1 MIDTTSQ
8 RPSLGTRRRRLAAA
22 RQFDAAA
29 RAHLHATL
37 ARGGF
42 HGLMVAVG
50 LVAAVTVW
58 NRATERFQLAET
70 GPEMAASLNA
80 MADDV
85 VDVSTDAAGETV
97 TLPDTTG
104 TVAVANGTPMQPLKR
119 TVVEGDTIR
128 SIAAEYSVSMSTILA
143 S

>member
-29 RAHLHATL
+29 RARLHATL
-37 ARGGF
+37 ARSGF

-58 NRATERFQLAET
+58 NGATERFQLAET
-70 GPEMAASLNA
+70 GTEMAASLNA
-80 MADDV
+80 MADDA
-85 VDVSTDAAGETV
+85 VDASTDASGETIA
-97 TLPDTTG
+97 LPDTASN
-104 TVAVANGTPMQPLKR
+104 VLVANGTPMQPLKR
-119 TVVEGDTIR
+119 TVVE
-128 SIAAEYSVSMSTILA
+128 
-143 S
+143 